1 MPADTLLIDDALM
14 VAHLAADAAARI
26 HRGHAG
32 ASLNISTKSS
42 AIDLVTEVDRLA
54 EAAIRERIAH
64 HFPTHVVLGEEA
76 GQASGDA
83 RYRWIVDPL
92 DGTVNYA
99 HGFPFYSVSVA
110 LEIDGQIELGVVLD
124 SAHGERFA
132 AVRGRGATLAG
143 VPLRVS
149 CTPTLGE
156 AMLATGF
163 AYGGAAVA
171 QNLALF
177 TRVVPIAR
185 AVRRP
190 GSAAL
195 DLCMVACGRFDGF
208 WELNLQPWDVAAG
221 MLIVQEAGGTITGP
235 TGAPYRFTDAALIA
249 SNGHLHTALASLLDL
264 GVALA

>member
-1 MPADTLLIDDALM
+1 MSAPHLIDDALA
-14 VAHLAADAAARI
+14 VAHAAADAAARI

-32 ASLNISTKSS
+32 ASLDITTKST
-42 AIDLVTEVDRLA
+42 ATDLVTEVDRLS
-54 EAAIRERIAH
+54 EIAIREVIAH
-64 HFPTHVVLGEEA
+64 HFPTHVVLGEE
-76 GQASGDA
+76 GGEASGDA

-99 HGFPFYSVSVA
+99 HGFPYYAVSIA
-110 LEIDGQIELGVVLD
+110 LEVAGVVEVGVVLD

-132 AVRGRGATLAG
+132 AVRGRGATANG
-143 VPLRVS
+143 APIRVS
-149 CTPTLGE
+149 QTRSLGE

-163 AYGGAAVA
+163 AYGGETVA

-177 TRVVPIAR
+177 AKVVPRAR

-195 DLCMVACGRFDGF
+195 DLCMVASGRFDGF
-208 WELNLQPWDVAAG
+208 WELNLNPWDVAAG
-221 MLIVQEAGGTITGP
+221 TLILREAGGTTTGP
-235 TGAPYRFTDAALIA
+235 QGAPYRLSDPALIA
-249 SNGHLHTALASLLDL
+249 TNGHLHHALAALLDL